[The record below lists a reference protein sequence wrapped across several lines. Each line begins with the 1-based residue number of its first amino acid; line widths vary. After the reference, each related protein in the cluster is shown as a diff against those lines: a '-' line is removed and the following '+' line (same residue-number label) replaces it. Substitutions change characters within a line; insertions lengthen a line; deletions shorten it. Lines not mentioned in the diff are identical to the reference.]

1 MAADVTKKNTVLSLY
16 ERCRRLPL
24 GDRLFTTIVAR
35 RAPYF
40 RSISPYIVALTPG
53 SCEVLVKK
61 AKPVL
66 NHIGTMHVIAII
78 NGLEMAMGVMAEAS
92 IPEGLRWIPKGMN
105 VDYTAKAATDIRCLA
120 SLDQA
125 HWRPGDVDVDV
136 VALDAGGEPVV
147 KGKIRLWI
155 TERRAR
161 AD

>member
-1 MAADVTKKNTVLSLY
+1 MTTDDTKKNTVLALY
-16 ERCRRLPL
+16 ERCRRLPF

-40 RSISPYIVALTPG
+40 RSISPHIVTLTSG

-66 NHIGTMHVIAII
+66 NHIGTVHVIAII

-92 IPEGLRWIPKGMN
+92 IPIGLRWIPKGMT
-105 VDYTAKAATDIRCLA
+105 VEYTAKAATDIRCLA
-120 SLDQA
+120 SLDQSQ
-125 HWRPGDVDVDV
+125 WRPGDVDVDV

-147 KGKIRLWI
+147 KGEIRLWI
-155 TERRAR
+155 TEKRAR
-161 AD
+161 AG